1 MNDTT
6 MEKQVTLNDLM
17 NDPWANQNRGNTG
30 GVRPQ
35 DDSRFAH
42 DTKLHARFF
51 TQPMLHR
58 SESRDAGR
66 PIYVEQEMIEIMV
79 PGDKHSIVSRRVR
92 DLDKV
97 RFARQYEAFRAGKT
111 DQQAGTPLSM
121 LPFISAAKTEE
132 YRFFHITTAEQ
143 LAGTADGSSAA
154 NSIMGFQGD
163 KQKANAYLQMAA
175 GNAPILKMQEELADK
190 DNQIN
195 AMQQQM
201 DQMNAKLEELSIK
214 AAKKAKA
221 NDE

>member
-1 MNDTT
+1 MDNTT
-6 MEKQVTLNDLM
+6 KEVTLNELM
-17 NDPWANQNRGNTG
+17 NDPFANANRQFSG
-30 GVRPQ
+30 GVRPE

-42 DTKLHARFF
+42 DNKLHVRFY
-51 TQPMLHR
+51 TMPALR
-58 SESRDAGR
+58 RAKSRDAGR
-66 PIYVEQEMIEIMV
+66 PIYEEAEMIEIMV
-79 PGDKHSIVSRRVR
+79 PGDKHSIQRRPVR
-92 DLDKV
+92 ELDTR
-97 RFARQYEAFRAGKT
+97 RFSRQYAAFKAGKQ
-111 DQQAGTPLSM
+111 DQQSGTPLTM
-121 LPFISAAKTEE
+121 LPFISAAKAEE

-143 LAGTADGSSAA
+143 LADTADGSSAA

-214 AAKKAKA
+214 AAKKAAKT
-221 NDE
+221 DE

>member
-1 MNDTT
+1 MNTT
-6 MEKQVTLNDLM
+6 MEKQITLNDLM
-17 NDPWANQNRGNTG
+17 NDPFANMSRNTAG

-42 DTKLHARFF
+42 DSKLHVRFYS
-51 TQPMLHR
+51 QPMLNR
-58 SESRDAGR
+58 AESRDAGR
-66 PIYVEQEMIEIMV
+66 PIYVEQEMVEIMV

-121 LPFISAAKTEE
+121 LPFISAARAEE
-132 YRFFHITTAEQ
+132 YKFFHITTAEQ
-143 LAGTADGSSAA
+143 LAGTSDSSSAA

-175 GNAPILKMQEELADK
+175 GNAPILQMQEAIQEK
-190 DNQIN
+190 DNQIS
-195 AMQQQM
+195 AMQE
-201 DQMNAKLEELSIK
+201 QMNQMNQKLEELSIK
-214 AAKKAKA
+214 AAKKTAKT
-221 NDE
+221 EE